1 MSYEKSLKWCVFK
14 FVTSCQCMSSGRTL
28 ESSIPASFRSPSLV
42 HIQLDIVG
50 IPQLAQPS
58 QVDNNFVVLAQQD
71 EYYV

>member
-28 ESSIPASFRSPSLV
+28 ESSIPASFRSPNLV

-50 IPQLAQPS
+50 IPQLQPS